1 MEVRTPREFFE
12 TVLPAKF
19 SPDKAKGIEA
29 TIQMN
34 ITGPNG
40 GNWTITIENQKM
52 TVKEGVNPS
61 STMGIKIADG
71 DFIDVVNGKLSGIE
85 ALMAG
90 KLEFNGSIGAG
101 MKLLSTGLI

>member
-1 MEVRTPREFFE
+1 MEVKTPREFFE
-12 TVLPAKF
+12 KVLPTRF
-19 SPDKAKGIEA
+19 SPEKAKGVEA
-29 TIQMN
+29 TVQMD

-40 GNWTITIENQKM
+40 GNWTITIRDQKM
-52 TVKEGVNPS
+52 TVKGGVHPS
-61 STMGIKIADG
+61 PTMGIRIADS
-71 DFIDVVNGKLSGIE
+71 DFVDVVNGKMSGVE

>member
-1 MEVRTPREFFE
+1 MEVRTPKEFFE
-12 TVLPAKF
+12 TILPAKF
-19 SPDKAKGIEA
+19 APDKTEGIEA

-40 GNWTITIENQKM
+40 GNWTIKIENQKM
-52 TVKEGVNPS
+52 TVKEGVHPS
-61 STMGIKIADG
+61 PTMGIKIVDG

-85 ALMAG
+85 ALMGG

-101 MKLLSTGLI
+101 LKLLNTGLI

>member
-1 MEVRTPREFFE
+1 MDAKTPREFFE
-12 TVLPAKF
+12 KVLPARF
-19 SPDKAKGIEA
+19 NPEKAKGIEA
-29 TIQMN
+29 TVQMD
-34 ITGPNG
+34 ITGTNG
-40 GNWTITIENQKM
+40 GTWTITIKDQKM
-52 TVKEGVNPS
+52 AVKEGVHPS
-61 STMGIKIADG
+61 PTMGIRIADG